1 MGLGKLPAL
10 LPLCMAVF
18 MARDAMALGLGA
30 ANLDSKLGQP
40 LFARIPIFG
49 AEGIGSEQVR
59 VSLHSV
65 IDPDT
70 GVEVGS
76 VDTRSIS
83 AVGEMGNLG
92 AGTIYLRSNE
102 VVNEPYLHFLITVR
116 WPGGQLSRAYTLLL
130 DLPDGIAS
138 ASNTQN
144 LNNAALSLAEPLN
157 DSRQSASI
165 LQAALSRGAAI
176 ENSPPQ
182 AINADTRVYTTVR
195 GDSLW
200 SIAQRAAR
208 AKGGGANEWMERL
221 YLNNPRAFIRDNRNL
236 LKERVTLDLFESVV
250 DAQIVARSA
259 AVEPPKLARKDE
271 LRGGSSRPP
280 GPSPEAMKNAGLR
293 REFDLGDSSASEAL
307 TEKQFLQESLKQVRT
322 QVADVSA
329 NIALMTEKLAAL
341 EVQLASLNAQATSL
355 NSEPSEKAN
364 STPRPDAMLVE
375 SDGADSSSQ
384 FDDRALRDDILD
396 DGVIVVDPVQSDEFS
411 AEGYTEEAN
420 FVDDVMIDDGAA
432 EQTVAR
438 VDSSPEMASHNTDS
452 WSWLWWLLL
461 PIIGVVVLLVRN
473 RRESAAPYN
482 TDDLSVTGELSDVS
496 AAVIAKAQAERH
508 LSKDHFNDI
517 FSALDAKSVGRR
529 FENSAPDGEFG
540 EIDET
545 EPKVGNPATLSAGA
559 IGNTNMSDIDDDFFA
574 DLDEDALRQRGDLDD
589 DKEFLALDIN
599 DLDQDW
605 SASDA
610 SEEQIE
616 SFISRASACIELS
629 DYAGAREILEEGVI
643 IHRDNVALKMQL
655 LDVYA
660 SSGER
665 DEFENLASQIELSS
679 SEASVKREIK
689 VLREQLDKNTFFF
702 GNGRA
707 D

>member
-1 MGLGKLPAL
+1 MGLGKLPAV

-18 MARDAMALGLGA
+18 MARDAMALGLGS

-83 AVGEMGNLG
+83 AVGEMGSLG
-92 AGTIYLRSNE
+92 AGTIYLRSNA

-130 DLPDGIAS
+130 DLPDSIAS
-138 ASNTQN
+138 TSNTQV
-144 LNNAALSLAEPLN
+144 LNNAALSIAGPLN
-157 DSRQSASI
+157 ERRQSASI
-165 LQAALSRGAAI
+165 LPAALSRGGAS
-176 ENSPPQ
+176 ENSPAQ
-182 AINADTRVYTTVR
+182 AMNADTRVYTTVR

-208 AKGGGANEWMERL
+208 AKGGSANEWMERL
-221 YLNNPRAFIRDNRNL
+221 YLNNPRAFIRNNRNL

-250 DAQIVARSA
+250 DAEVVARSA
-259 AVEPPKLARKDE
+259 AVEPLKPARKDE
-271 LRGGSSRPP
+271 LRGSPSGQPGSSA
-280 GPSPEAMKNAGLR
+280 EAMNNAGLR
-293 REFDLGDSSASEAL
+293 REFDLGDSSGSEAL

-329 NIALMTEKLAAL
+329 NIALMTDKLAAL
-341 EVQLASLNAQATSL
+341 EVQLASLNAQAISL
-355 NSEPSEKAN
+355 NSEPSEEAN
-364 STPRPDAMLVE
+364 STPRPEAMLLE
-375 SDGADSSSQ
+375 SQSTDSSSQ
-384 FDDRALRDDILD
+384 FDDGAFRDVTLD
-396 DGVIVVDPVQSDEFS
+396 DGVIVADPAQSDE
-411 AEGYTEEAN
+411 AE
-420 FVDDVMIDDGAA
+420 FVDDVMINGGVA
-432 EQTVAR
+432 EPAVAN
-438 VDSSPEMASHNTDS
+438 VDNSPVMVSQHTES
-452 WSWLWWLLL
+452 WSWLWWLSLPVIGAILL
-461 PIIGVVVLLVRN
+461 LMRN
-473 RRESAAPYN
+473 RRESPSSHH

-496 AAVIAKAQAERH
+496 AAVAAKAQADRH
-508 LSKDHFNDI
+508 LSKDNFNDI
-517 FSALDAKSVGRR
+517 FSALDAKSIGRR
-529 FENSAPDGEFG
+529 FENSAPDGE
-540 EIDET
+540 IDEA
-545 EPKVGNPATLSAGA
+545 EPKLGNPAALSAGA

-574 DLDEDALRQRGDLDD
+574 DLDEDALRQHGNLED

-599 DLDQDW
+599 DLERDW
-605 SASDA
+605 SASGA
-610 SEEQIE
+610 SDEQIE

-629 DYAGAREILEEGVI
+629 DYAGAREILEEGAI

-655 LDVYA
+655 LDLYA

-689 VLREQLDKNTFFF
+689 VLREQLEKNTFFF